1 MVGKA
6 IELSCRVQIPT
17 LAITSEDEIEMKR
30 QCNRCKE
37 VFDPAYSFIND
48 VDDAQAFVDLVADPY
63 NYCGQCSED
72 IIDEMKGNKTR

>member
-1 MVGKA
+1 
-6 IELSCRVQIPT
+6 
-17 LAITSEDEIEMKR
+17 MKR